1 MRNSIMQTFAN
12 TSPMIL
18 RNMSMYRFV
27 AGEFNLG
34 LRVG

>member
-12 TSPMIL
+12 TSPIIL

-27 AGEFNLG
+27 AGELSFG